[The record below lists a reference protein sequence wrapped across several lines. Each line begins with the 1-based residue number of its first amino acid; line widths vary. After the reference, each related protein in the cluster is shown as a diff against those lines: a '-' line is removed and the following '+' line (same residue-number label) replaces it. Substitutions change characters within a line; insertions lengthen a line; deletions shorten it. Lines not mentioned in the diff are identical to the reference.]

1 MKHGFIFTHKRKA
14 TIDKKDKELGES
26 NNKNYK
32 SYLSVNK
39 NDVTKR

>member
-14 TIDKKDKELGES
+14 TIDKNDYS
-26 NNKNYK
+26 KNYK

-39 NDVTKR
+39 TDVTKR